1 MQVFST
7 NKLEGEKMDLQN
19 IQDQL
24 NTEFSK
30 EDTRMI
36 FWFDDKGEYEDEVS
50 ELQLGDVR
58 LYIYDICRS
67 ETIGIRRIISAA
79 GEYGLSVPTVEVFDD
94 MFRVN
99 LCRNV
104 QNNMNGGEN
113 SGVNGGENFGDN
125 FGVNGGDNSG
135 DKPYIRKNEQKL
147 TNTQQ
152 KILDCVAEDKYI
164 SAKKIAEIIGMS
176 GRSIEN
182 NIKKMKEI
190 GILVRKGSPKSGYW
204 EIID

>member
-1 MQVFST
+1 
-7 NKLEGEKMDLQN
+7 MDLQN

-24 NTEFSK
+24 NTEFAKS
-30 EDTRMI
+30 ETRII

-50 ELQLGDVR
+50 ELQFGDVK

-79 GEYGLSVPTVEVFDD
+79 GEYGLPVPTVEVFDD

-99 LCRNV
+99 LYKNV

-113 SGVNGGENFGDN
+113 SGENSGVNSGEKFGDN

-135 DKPYIRKNEQKL
+135 DKPYIRKNDQKL

-164 SAKKIAEIIGMS
+164 SAKK
-176 GRSIEN
+176 
-182 NIKKMKEI
+182 
-190 GILVRKGSPKSGYW
+190 
-204 EIID
+204 

>member
-1 MQVFST
+1 M
-7 NKLEGEKMDLQN
+7 
-19 IQDQL
+19 
-24 NTEFSK
+24 
-30 EDTRMI
+30 
-36 FWFDDKGEYEDEVS
+36 
-50 ELQLGDVR
+50 
-58 LYIYDICRS
+58 YIYDICRS
-67 ETIGIRRIISAA
+67 ETIGIRRIISTA
-79 GEYGLSVPTVEVFDD
+79 GEYGLPVPTVEVFDD

-99 LCRNV
+99 LYKNM

-113 SGVNGGENFGDN
+113 SGENSGVNGGEKFGDD

>member
-1 MQVFST
+1 
-7 NKLEGEKMDLQN
+7 MDLQN

-24 NTEFSK
+24 NTEFAKSQ
-30 EDTRMI
+30 TRII

-50 ELQLGDVR
+50 ELQFGDVK

-79 GEYGLSVPTVEVFDD
+79 GEYGLPVPTVEVFDD

-99 LCRNV
+99 LYKNV
-104 QNNMNGGEN
+104 QNNMNGGENSGEN

-135 DKPYIRKNEQKL
+135 DKPYIRKNEQKM

-164 SAKKIAEIIGMS
+164 SAKKMAEIIGMS